1 MNCYLFPFVKKKGK
15 TFQSEEITSAFFFS
29 LSQRSFVV
37 TPLLFGFKTPAPA
50 LVQLFCTR
58 NSVCF
63 IGTWGNSSD
72 VCPGSSGALCI
83 ARRGWGSAVPV
94 SVLLQRDSGGLP
106 RAESAERAAEH
117 SPQRRAT
124 VSAPKYAIH

>member
-1 MNCYLFPFVKKKGK
+1 
-15 TFQSEEITSAFFFS
+15 
-29 LSQRSFVV
+29 V

-50 LVQLFCTR
+50 LVELFYTK
-58 NSVCF
+58 NFVCF
-63 IGTWGNSSD
+63 IGTWGNSSY

-117 SPQRRAT
+117 SAQRRAT
-124 VSAPKYAIH
+124 VSAPKHALH

>member
-1 MNCYLFPFVKKKGK
+1 M
-15 TFQSEEITSAFFFS
+15 
-29 LSQRSFVV
+29 
-37 TPLLFGFKTPAPA
+37 
-50 LVQLFCTR
+50 
-58 NSVCF
+58 CF

-124 VSAPKYAIH
+124 VSAPKHAIHEHNYNDQYFTIVITVYIYYKFGPQND